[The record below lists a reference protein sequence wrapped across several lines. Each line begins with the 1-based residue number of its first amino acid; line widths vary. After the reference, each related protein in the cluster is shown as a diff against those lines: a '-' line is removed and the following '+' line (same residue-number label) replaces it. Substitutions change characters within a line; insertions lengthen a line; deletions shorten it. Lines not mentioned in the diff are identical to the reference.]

1 MGDNVSGVAFVDA
14 KMQHLQM
21 IQDTISRMAG
31 NSFLLKGWAVT
42 LIAGIFALSS
52 NDADK
57 LYFLVAYIPILV
69 FWWLDSYYLC
79 QERKYRKLY
88 DYVRIQDN
96 AQVDFSMNA
105 SVNDVQDEKLT
116 YLNCVFSVTE
126 LWFYF
131 PLALLS
137 AVIIIVTHI

>member
-1 MGDNVSGVAFVDA
+1 MDA

-21 IQDTISRMAG
+21 IQDIISRMAG

-52 NDADK
+52 NDTDK
-57 LYFLVAYIPILV
+57 VYFLVAYIPILV
-69 FWWLDSYYLC
+69 FWGLDSYYLC

-88 DYVRIQDN
+88 DYVRIKDN
-96 AQVDFSMNA
+96 AQVDFSMNT
-105 SVNDVQDEKLT
+105 SLSDIQDEKVT

>member
-1 MGDNVSGVAFVDA
+1 MDA

-21 IQDTISRMAG
+21 IQDIISRMAG

-52 NDADK
+52 NDTDK

-69 FWWLDSYYLC
+69 FWGLDSYYLC

-88 DYVRIQDN
+88 DYVRIKDN
-96 AQVDFSMNA
+96 AQVDFSMNT
-105 SVNDVQDEKLT
+105 SLSDIQDEKVT